1 MTASKHACMPLHLFP
16 DPKLWHNGNRGSRRP
31 CMSSR
36 GAVFL
41 SSLAAPLFSEGAGLS
56 KVTVL
61 QPNEPNPPAQ
71 VHDGWGKAKRK
82 LDTSGAVL
90 TELGRLYRRCAAGH
104 LHPEDLKAGVWSLR
118 QMADIAERAVLEQRI
133 AELERKLA
141 EAESDAL

>member
-1 MTASKHACMPLHLFP
+1 MPLFASP
-16 DPKLWHNGNRGSRRP
+16 G
-31 CMSSR
+31 
-36 GAVFL
+36 GARFFL
-41 SSLAAPLFSEGAGLS
+41 RSLAAPLFSEGAVLS
-56 KVTVL
+56 KVTIL
-61 QPNEPNPPAQ
+61 KPNEPNPPAKI
-71 VHDGWGKAKRK
+71 HDGWGKAKRK